1 MEMIS
6 LLSGIAIGILGVL
19 ATIFVSRYYYKR
31 SLSVELSIYRHFY
44 WRISLKGNE
53 LFPEIV
59 SKLKL
64 IHEEKIIDE
73 VTFAQLII
81 ANTGDTSISN
91 LLEPLKL
98 AIPKDNNVLEY
109 KIICK
114 EPESLSP
121 SCHIE
126 SSKDGV
132 ETLII
137 DPGLMNSGEFFMVQL
152 VAQGNFTNQNLEFTL
167 RGEGMKNKIY
177 VDDLPPEAT
186 NPNRFLLDQDDMFNM
201 PFNLLVGISLSVAL
215 YKLYQY
221 QPSLF
226 PFPFSTWE
234 PTFSVIMLN
243 ILWVVTLIV
252 FAITITLYYPI
263 RILEELFGKK
273 FIIPHKY
280 RRKINRKTIKEWIK
294 KS

>member
-1 MEMIS
+1 MIS